1 MCACLCVHFNKSF
14 AIIEAWHCRIQQELK
29 SQVRTLCNLHIGIE
43 VIGREKESRE
53 GDGDRERERE
63 RDKERERGEQ
73 LEVGLGSKQVGRCS
87 NSVDTKVFLR
97 FKGIVNNTGNSFELQ
112 KYL

>member
-1 MCACLCVHFNKSF
+1 MA
-14 AIIEAWHCRIQQELK
+14 
-29 SQVRTLCNLHIGIE
+29 T
-43 VIGREKESRE
+43 
-53 GDGDRERERE
+53 
-63 RDKERERGEQ
+63 ERERGEQ